1 MLRAHSLA
9 SLSCEAHRA
18 ADSALCSSESA
29 WESGQRCSC
38 RPRASKRRCSSA
50 MADCRPD
57 TRSRSS
63 CNVRAPHVERDLTL
77 TPMELTAS
85 SKRSSSACISFSTA
99 DHSRPGP
106 DI

>member
-1 MLRAHSLA
+1 
-9 SLSCEAHRA
+9 
-18 ADSALCSSESA
+18 
-29 WESGQRCSC
+29 
-38 RPRASKRRCSSA
+38 

-57 TRSRSS
+57 TSGTQ
-63 CNVRAPHVERDLTL
+63 ELTL